1 MWRTSRLTTKLLISF
16 ALSLGVVGEI
26 SGPKHKG
33 EQTNLID
40 LEVITKKKNTQM
52 FCYEK
57 TKT

>member
-1 MWRTSRLTTKLLISF
+1 MYIQNDNKISF

-26 SGPKHKG
+26 SGSKHKG

-40 LEVITKKKNTQM
+40 LQVITKKKNTQM
-52 FCYEK
+52 FCYLK